1 MSIRTHVPAAML
13 LCLPLAW
20 GAPPAAAQVTPAP
33 AAAAPSATSA
43 SPPPSST
50 SLPSPASPAS
60 PASAAVAAAS
70 APAATASPTGAAAGA
85 EARQTDSSVEAACLG
100 EEGPKPS
107 SPKLA
112 RVHGV
117 ISAPDEKPHRVT
129 LTMQDRSTS
138 NRFVINH
145 FEPCPTHG
153 STTGRFAY
161 STEVLP
167 GTYDL
172 TLSGRFYETEEVSN
186 VIINAGEV
194 KDLDFSLIKED
205 TSVHWTILFLPLVFL
220 LSIWLIRWNNIAKPN
235 RLGMIMQLRDVQGQ
249 FPAGSRYGDALGDAL
264 RELQRKVVVLDWLF
278 WSRGQEIASLSL
290 VHRAQLALLE
300 DSSQTSLDKINARL
314 ASVEQRLAE
323 IDKSAAR
330 SLVQRVSA
338 ELACDRSK
346 ISEPARRQLLIEATS
361 YLNEAGDTDFAEL
374 TGWQNKSF
382 WLTLVGLAL
391 IWSVALSEGH
401 SSLLL
406 AGAVGG
412 FLSRLTREL
421 KRADVASDYGASWS
435 TLFLSP
441 VAGAISGW
449 FGVALIMLMTDP
461 TVGVLGGPLKV
472 INWDSPNIAAT
483 LAAAFVLGFSER
495 LFDRIV
501 SQLDTAIDKR
511 KEVAQKTAPQT
522 SPAQR
527 GATAAAG
534 KPVLAAPA
542 PNPVAAGGEVAA
554 QLENLDAGKVTG
566 VVLAGAGGDLAPL
579 EPRFEEGQLKFT
591 VAADTAAGTY
601 RIVLLTPEL
610 TPERTETDQELTVSD
625 GDAQAG

>member
-1 MSIRTHVPAAML
+1 
-13 LCLPLAW
+13 
-20 GAPPAAAQVTPAP
+20 
-33 AAAAPSATSA
+33 
-43 SPPPSST
+43 
-50 SLPSPASPAS
+50 
-60 PASAAVAAAS
+60 
-70 APAATASPTGAAAGA
+70 
-85 EARQTDSSVEAACLG
+85 
-100 EEGPKPS
+100 
-107 SPKLA
+107 
-112 RVHGV
+112 
-117 ISAPDEKPHRVT
+117 
-129 LTMQDRSTS
+129 
-138 NRFVINH
+138 
-145 FEPCPTHG
+145 
-153 STTGRFAY
+153 
-161 STEVLP
+161 
-167 GTYDL
+167 
-172 TLSGRFYETEEVSN
+172 
-186 VIINAGEV
+186 
-194 KDLDFSLIKED
+194 
-205 TSVHWTILFLPLVFL
+205 
-220 LSIWLIRWNNIAKPN
+220 
-235 RLGMIMQLRDVQGQ
+235 
-249 FPAGSRYGDALGDAL
+249 
-264 RELQRKVVVLDWLF
+264 
-278 WSRGQEIASLSL
+278 
-290 VHRAQLALLE
+290 
-300 DSSQTSLDKINARL
+300 
-314 ASVEQRLAE
+314 
-323 IDKSAAR
+323 
-330 SLVQRVSA
+330 VQRVSA